1 MTILN
6 RSQHP
11 EFRQVK
17 QILLPDIEVIKLPNN
32 IKVHVIKGGT
42 QDLVKFDVLI
52 KAGAI
57 YSTEKLHAPFTSLM
71 LNEGTSKLPAHQL
84 SEAFDFYG
92 THFSPVAEKDNAF
105 VSLITLNKHIENTLP
120 LLVDV
125 LTDCTFPE
133 NEMNVMLERKRN
145 NFLVDIEKTSFL
157 AREEFSEVVFGKNHP
172 YGKKSKLEDYNE
184 LSRNELY
191 QFYKK
196 HYHAGNFE
204 VVVAGNATD
213 KIIELINKNFGAI
226 PASETTSY
234 KKTALIEPDNHLH
247 FVEKEDAVQSSIR
260 IGMQT
265 INKTHTDYLSL
276 KILVTILGG
285 YFGSRLMKNIREEKG
300 YTYGI
305 HAMLV
310 SFIQT
315 GYIGIAADVKAE
327 NAKEA
332 LIEIEKEIN
341 KLKAEPV
348 TLEELN
354 LVKNYMLG
362 ELLQSLDGPLALS
375 DVYKSAIQFN
385 FDFQYY
391 QNYKDTILS
400 ITPERLQELAIKYF
414 DFSKMAKVVAGQY

>member
-1 MTILN
+1 MTTLN
-6 RSQHP
+6 RTLNP
-11 EFRQVK
+11 EYKQVK
-17 QILLPDIEVIKLPNN
+17 QITLPEIEVIKLPNN
-32 IKVHVIKGGT
+32 IKVHIIKGGT

-52 KAGAI
+52 KAGAL
-57 YSTEKLHAPFTSLM
+57 YSTQKLHAPFASLM

-133 NEMNVMLERKRN
+133 NELNVLIERKRN
-145 NFLVDIEKTSFL
+145 NFLVDTEKTSFL
-157 AREEFSEVVFGKNHP
+157 AREEFSEVIFGSHHP
-172 YGKKSKLEDYNE
+172 YGKKSLLEHYQNLD
-184 LSRNELY
+184 RNQLY
-191 QFYKK
+191 QFYKDQ
-196 HYHAGNFE
+196 YHAGNFE
-204 VVVAGNATD
+204 VVVAGNVTD
-213 KIIELINKNFGAI
+213 QIISLIDTYFGAI
-226 PASETTSY
+226 PATKPTIY
-234 KKTALIEPDNHLH
+234 KNIPLINPDNQVH
-247 FVEKEDAVQSSIR
+247 FIEKKDAVQSSIR
-260 IGMQT
+260 IGLQT
-265 INKTHTDYLSL
+265 INKTHADYLSL
-276 KILVTILGG
+276 KVLITILGG

-315 GYIGIAADVKAE
+315 GYMGIAADVKAE

-348 TLEELN
+348 SLEELS
-354 LVKNYMLG
+354 LVKNYMMG

-385 FDFQYY
+385 FGFDYY
-391 QNYKDTILS
+391 QNYKDIILS
-400 ITPERLQELAIKYF
+400 ITPERLLELANKYL
-414 DFSKMAKVVAGQY
+414 DFSKMVKVVAGKY